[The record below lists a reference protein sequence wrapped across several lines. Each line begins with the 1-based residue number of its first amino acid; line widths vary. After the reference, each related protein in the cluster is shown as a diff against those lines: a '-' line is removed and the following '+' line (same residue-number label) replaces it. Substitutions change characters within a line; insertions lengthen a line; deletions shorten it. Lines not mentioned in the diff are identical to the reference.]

1 MPKKLTKIELQKR
14 LDRAA
19 VARVRRLIELHPE
32 MFDYGDIPPCRPLN
46 PIQEAKMDALAP
58 DWVKRFKK
66 NTAYLR
72 QLEAENQIVIDAFKA
87 NFKAANSWRSF

>member
-46 PIQEAKMDALAP
+46 PIQEAKMDAMRPQWAKDLIGGSTGSAEDTGLAASNA
-58 DWVKRFKK
+58 DD
-66 NTAYLR
+66 A
-72 QLEAENQIVIDAFKA
+72 QLVFPGFQ
-87 NFKAANSWRSF
+87 